1 MSRFVLQLSEVL
13 AEMESLQEELKHRKE
28 QADIQKNLIA
38 EAEEKQQKTEEK
50 LAEEISKLKEK
61 ASTLTKAT
69 LKADL
74 ENVPRRTAGNNS
86 YLPIL
91 ICTVLQVC

>member
-38 EAEEKQQKTEEK
+38 EAEEKQQKTCSKPWDFCCFEK
-50 LAEEISKLKEK
+50 SL
-61 ASTLTKAT
+61 
-69 LKADL
+69 
-74 ENVPRRTAGNNS
+74 NNS
-86 YLPIL
+86 PPFFSSLSKPSL
-91 ICTVLQVC
+91 M